1 MELKRDLRPNSPSFL
16 VSFKDREPYENFYE
30 VTTFCI
36 QCTSISIL
44 MNLTFFLNPC
54 IFLLK
59 LWGEPSTKFYGV
71 FDHFSLT
78 DEVEKFCN
86 IKLYLRVNDGPCMCK
101 F

>member
-16 VSFKDREPYENFYE
+16 ISFKEREPYEKFYE

-44 MNLTFFLNPC
+44 TNIENFLNPC
-54 IFLLK
+54 IFLLN

-78 DEVEKFCN
+78 DEVEKF
-86 IKLYLRVNDGPCMCK
+86 
-101 F
+101 